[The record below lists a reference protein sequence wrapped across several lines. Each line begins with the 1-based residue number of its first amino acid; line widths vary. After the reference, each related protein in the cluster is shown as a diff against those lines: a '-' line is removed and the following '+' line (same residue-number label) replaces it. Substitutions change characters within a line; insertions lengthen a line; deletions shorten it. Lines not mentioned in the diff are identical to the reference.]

1 MCIAVSFV
9 RGLLPRQSTT
19 VYAESYIWRE
29 NVRLNRMSLSKDDRV
44 RMSIYLGLLV
54 CLVSA
59 REGKSR
65 SYVKSMVSDKR
76 WERDHWHGRVR

>member
-44 RMSIYLGLLV
+44 RMSIYLGLLLV

-59 REGKSR
+59 QEGKSR
-65 SYVKSMVSDKR
+65 SYVKGMISIKAGS
-76 WERDHWHGRVR
+76 ETIGTE